1 MEDDNLTG
9 FFNVVELCQLD
20 NWRATAPI
28 KTAGITTFFD
38 QMNETLDYTEDK
50 TTRGANK
57 KRKEME
63 KSPFYNIYTSV
74 DLTPQEAF
82 DMDVKLE
89 WVYHFV

>member
-1 MEDDNLTG
+1 
-9 FFNVVELCQLD
+9 
-20 NWRATAPI
+20 
-28 KTAGITTFFD
+28 
-38 QMNETLDYTEDK
+38 MNETLDYTEDK

-89 WVYHFV
+89 WVCIFYYFLKCYNFNFYNIKFTARIGGFDSRR